1 MRRVRERKLG
11 FNFAIFRARERKCSV
26 EWGVKEDWIY
36 SRLSGRDDVDPY
48 NDADELEYAIRRS
61 SVIVVTWEG
70 GIGDYHES

>member
-1 MRRVRERKLG
+1 M
-11 FNFAIFRARERKCSV
+11 
-26 EWGVKEDWIY
+26 KEDRIY
-36 SRLSGRDDVDPY
+36 RGLSGRDDVDPY